1 MIKLD
6 HVDCSLGG
14 HLVLSE
20 ISFEVQEGEILVILG
35 ASGSGKTTILR
46 LILGLIRPDS
56 GKIFVDGEEITRMS
70 ERKLMGVRRKIGMVF
85 QEGALFDSLT
95 VGENVAFSLR
105 EQRTMS
111 EEKIE
116 ERVRKILGFVDMAET
131 IDMIPDELSGGMK
144 RRVGIARALAAYDP
158 KIMLYDEPTTGL
170 DPITAHT
177 ICELIAKLRDF
188 QKVCS
193 IMVTH
198 QLKDAFKVA
207 TRFIV
212 LNDCRITFEGTGEE
226 LKLSKDA
233 YIQKFFQRSLR

>member
-1 MIKLD
+1 MIKFD
-6 HVDCSLGG
+6 QVSCSFAEKP
-14 HLVLSE
+14 VLSD
-20 ISFEVQEGEILVILG
+20 ISFEVQEGEILVVLG

-46 LILGLIRPDS
+46 LILGLIQPDS
-56 GKIFVDGEEITRMS
+56 GKIFVDGEEISRMP
-70 ERKLMGVRRKIGMVF
+70 ERDLMGVRKKIGMVF

-105 EQRTMS
+105 EQRSMS
-111 EEKIE
+111 EKEIDG
-116 ERVRKILGFVDMAET
+116 RVRKILGFVDMSET
-131 IDMIPDELSGGMK
+131 MDMMPDELSGGMK
-144 RRVGIARALAAYDP
+144 RRVAIARALAAYDP

-177 ICELIAKLRDF
+177 ICELIVKLRDF

-193 IMVTH
+193 IVVTH

-212 LNDCRITFEGTGEE
+212 LGEGNIIFEGTGDD
-226 LKLSKDA
+226 LKTSKDP
-233 YIQKFFQRSLR
+233 YIQRFFQRSLR

>member
-1 MIKLD
+1 MIKFD
-6 HVDCSLGG
+6 RVICSLGD
-14 HLVLSE
+14 HLVLND
-20 ISFEVQEGEILVILG
+20 ISFDVQEGEILVILG

-56 GKIFVDGEEITRMS
+56 GKIFVDAEDITRMT
-70 ERKLMGVRRKIGMVF
+70 ERKLMKVRQKIGMVF

-105 EQRTMS
+105 EQGTMS
-111 EEKIE
+111 EEAIE
-116 ERVRKILGFVDMAET
+116 ERVRKLLGFVDMAEA
-131 IDMIPDELSGGMK
+131 IDMVPDELSGGMK
-144 RRVGIARALAAYDP
+144 RRVGIARALAAHDP

-177 ICELIAKLRDF
+177 ICRLVVKLRDLE
-188 QKVCS
+188 KVCS

-212 LNDCRITFEGTGEE
+212 LGDCRIIFEGTGED
-226 LKLSKDA
+226 LKTSTDP
-233 YIQKFFQRSLR
+233 YIQKFFQRSL

>member
-6 HVDCSLGG
+6 QVTCSLGG

-56 GKIFVDGEEITRMS
+56 GKIFVDGEEITQMS
-70 ERKLMGVRRKIGMVF
+70 ERKLMAVRRNIGMVF

-95 VGENVAFSLR
+95 VGENIAFSFR
-105 EQRTMS
+105 EQGTMS
-111 EEKIE
+111 EEAIE
-116 ERVRKILGFVDMAET
+116 ERVRKILGFVDMVET
-131 IDMIPDELSGGMK
+131 IDMMPDELSGGMK
-144 RRVGIARALAAYDP
+144 RRVGIARALAAHDP
-158 KIMLYDEPTTGL
+158 KIILYDEPTTGL

-193 IMVTH
+193 VMVTH

-207 TRFIV
+207 NRFIV
-212 LNDCRITFEGTGEE
+212 LNDCRIIFEGTGEE
-226 LKLSKDA
+226 LKSATDA

>member
-6 HVDCSLGG
+6 QVSCSLGG
-14 HLVLSE
+14 HLVLSD
-20 ISFEVQEGEILVILG
+20 ISFDVQEGEILVILG

-56 GKIFVDGEEITRMS
+56 GEIFVDGEEINQMS
-70 ERKLMGVRRKIGMVF
+70 ERKLMGVRHKIGMVF

-105 EQRTMS
+105 EQGTMS
-111 EEKIE
+111 EEGIE

-131 IDMIPDELSGGMK
+131 IDMMPDELSGGMK
-144 RRVGIARALAAYDP
+144 RRVAIARALAAYEP

-177 ICELIAKLRDF
+177 ICELIVKLRDF
-188 QKVCS
+188 QKVSS

-212 LNDCRITFEGTGEE
+212 LGDCRIIFEGTGED
-226 LKLSKDA
+226 LKMSKDA

>member
-1 MIKLD
+1 MIKFDQVICSFAGKTVLD
-6 HVDCSLGG
+6 D
-14 HLVLSE
+14 
-20 ISFEVQEGEILVILG
+20 ISFEVQEGEILVVLG

-56 GKIFVDGEEITRMS
+56 GKIFVDGEEIS
-70 ERKLMGVRRKIGMVF
+70 EMPEQSLMGVRQKIGMVF

-95 VGENVAFSLR
+95 VGENVAFPLR

-111 EEKIE
+111 EEEIDA
-116 ERVRKILGFVDMAET
+116 RARKILGFVDMSET
-131 IDMIPDELSGGMK
+131 IDMMPDELSGGMK
-144 RRVGIARALAAYDP
+144 RRVAIARALAAYET

-177 ICELIAKLRDF
+177 ICELIVKLRDV

-212 LNDCRITFEGTGEE
+212 LGESRIIFEGTGDE
-226 LKLSKDA
+226 LKTSKDA
-233 YIQKFFQRSLR
+233 YIQRFFQRSLR

>member
-6 HVDCSLGG
+6 QVSCTLGW
-14 HLVLSE
+14 HPVLRD

-56 GKIFVDGEEITRMS
+56 GKIFVDGEEITQMS
-70 ERKLMGVRRKIGMVF
+70 ERKLMAVRRKIGMVF

-95 VGENVAFSLR
+95 VGENVVFSLR
-105 EQRTMS
+105 EQGTMS
-111 EEKIE
+111 EQEID
-116 ERVRKILGFVDMAET
+116 ERVRKILGFVDMVET
-131 IDMIPDELSGGMK
+131 IDMMPDELSGGMK
-144 RRVGIARALAAYDP
+144 RRVAIARALAAYDP
-158 KIMLYDEPTTGL
+158 KVMLYDEPTTGL

-177 ICELIAKLRDF
+177 ICELIVKLRDY

-207 TRFIV
+207 TRFVV
-212 LNDCRITFEGTGEE
+212 LNDCRIIFEGTGEE
-226 LKLSKDA
+226 LKSATDA

>member
-1 MIKLD
+1 MIKFD
-6 HVDCSLGG
+6 HVFCSFGERA
-14 HLVLSE
+14 VLND

-46 LILGLIRPDS
+46 LILGLVRPDS
-56 GKIFVDGEEITRMS
+56 GKIFVAGEEITQMT
-70 ERKLMGVRRKIGMVF
+70 ERKLMKVRQKIGMVF

-105 EQRTMS
+105 EQGTMS
-111 EEKIE
+111 EEAIE
-116 ERVRKILGFVDMAET
+116 ERVRKILGFVDMAEA
-131 IDMIPDELSGGMK
+131 IDMMPDELSGGMK
-144 RRVGIARALAAYDP
+144 RRVGIARALAAHDP

-177 ICELIAKLRDF
+177 ICRLVVKLRDF

-212 LNDCRITFEGTGEE
+212 LGDCRIIFEGTGED
-226 LKLSKDA
+226 LKISKDL
-233 YIQKFFQRSLR
+233 YIQKFFQRSL

>member
-1 MIKLD
+1 MIKFEN
-6 HVDCSLGG
+6 VSCFFEEKT
-14 HLVLSE
+14 VLKD
-20 ISFEVQEGEILVILG
+20 ISFEVQEGEILVVLG

-56 GKIFVDGEEITRMS
+56 GKIFIDGEDISHMTEHQ
-70 ERKLMGVRRKIGMVF
+70 LMGVRQKIGMVF

-95 VGENVAFSLR
+95 VGENVAFPMR
-105 EQRTMS
+105 EKGTMS
-111 EEKIE
+111 EEEIDA
-116 ERVRKILGFVDMAET
+116 RVRKILGFVDMAET
-131 IDMIPDELSGGMK
+131 IDMDPDELSGGMK
-144 RRVGIARALAAYDP
+144 RRVAIARALAAYDP

-177 ICELIAKLRDF
+177 ICELIVKLRDF

-212 LNDCRITFEGTGEE
+212 LGENVIIFEGTGDD
-226 LKLSKDA
+226 LKTSKDA
-233 YIQKFFQRSLR
+233 YIQRFFQRSIR